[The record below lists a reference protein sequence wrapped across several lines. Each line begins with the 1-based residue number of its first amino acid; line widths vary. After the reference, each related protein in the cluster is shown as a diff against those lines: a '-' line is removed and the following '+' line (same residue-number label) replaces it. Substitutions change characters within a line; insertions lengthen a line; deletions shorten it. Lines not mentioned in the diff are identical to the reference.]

1 MKPRLLVVTRER
13 HADRR
18 YGLGKSLQPI
28 LAVFEESGV
37 EFRYLCQ
44 EDAGERS
51 WRTLRRLHAWT
62 APLVARVLR
71 GSDAVA
77 LLWGLMERFNVGRV
91 AAKVAFRE
99 GFTHVHCHDP
109 FIALGFRLCVR
120 LFGRGRRFRWGVS
133 EHGFGSYVQALH
145 EDGARLGSHAMRF
158 LRAREAAVL
167 RAADWVVAPTMAS
180 LRQLSRDLCQ
190 PGLPGHWHAIPHA
203 LPCFPE
209 VTRDTARRRLG
220 WPDDALIVLAVGRL
234 VPLKNFDAL
243 IDAFAL
249 LSRQSLGVDARLV
262 ILGDGEAKPYVSRAT
277 RLGMQERVTI
287 STTDEIWMHYAA
299 ADIYVSTSRTESFG
313 MANLEAIRSGLP
325 SICTAVGGVP
335 EVVGDAAVLV
345 PSDDEQAVAD
355 ALLWL
360 TGCRHARERFRR
372 AGQARGRAWPSA
384 EAIAAAYLGIYRGES
399 VPQDMTTYLQNPK
412 VVEHAA
418 APVAVEPH
426 FRPITPLEPAANL
439 RVLVFAPHA
448 DDEVL
453 GCGGTLVK
461 LSRAGSHI
469 FVVIVSDGC
478 RGDPAGYS
486 NGDVVEVR
494 RAEAR
499 RAATLLGAEEPIF
512 LDFPDG
518 ELVADGSLE
527 SEFIARIRDLRPD
540 WVFVPS
546 PDDAHRDHV
555 AVATAALRAIERSE
569 HCSRVF
575 AYETWTPVAANRL
588 FDVSDTFD
596 RKLDALGAYALPLR
610 YVNYRDAVIGLGR
623 YRALHL
629 PLAMGYAEAFRELRG
644 RPQ

>member
-1 MKPRLLVVTRER
+1 VKPRLLVVTRER

-18 YGLGKSLQPI
+18 YGLGKSLLPI
-28 LAVFEESGV
+28 LAVFEQSGV

-62 APLVARVLR
+62 APLAARILR
-71 GSDAVA
+71 GSDAAA
-77 LLWGLMERFNVGRV
+77 LLWGLIERFNVGRV
-91 AAKVAFRE
+91 AAKVASRE

-109 FIALGFRLCVR
+109 FIALGFRFCVR
-120 LFGRGRRFRWGVS
+120 LFGRGGRLRWGVS
-133 EHGFGSYVQALH
+133 EHGFGCYVQALH
-145 EDGARLGSHAMRF
+145 EDGARLGSHATRF

-167 RAADWVVAPTMAS
+167 RVADWVVAPTLAS
-180 LRQLSRDLCQ
+180 LRQLSRDLGL

-203 LPCFPE
+203 VPCFPE
-209 VTRDTARRRLG
+209 LSRDAARRRLG

-243 IDAFAL
+243 ISAFAL
-249 LSRQSLGVDARLV
+249 LLRRSPGVDARLV
-262 ILGDGEAKPYVSRAT
+262 ILGDGEAEPYVSLAA

-287 STTDEIWMHYAA
+287 STTDEIWVHYAA
-299 ADIYVSTSRTESFG
+299 ADLYVSTSRTESFG

-345 PSDDEQAVAD
+345 PADDGQALAD
-355 ALLWL
+355 ALSWL
-360 TGCRHARERFRR
+360 SGCRHARERFRQ
-372 AGQARGRAWPSA
+372 AAQARGRAWPSA
-384 EAIAAAYLGIYRGES
+384 EAIAEAYLGIYRGES
-399 VPQDMTTYLQNPK
+399 VPQGVAAYLRNPN
-412 VVEHAA
+412 VVANDA
-418 APVAVEPH
+418 QSAVGEPH

-439 RVLVFAPHA
+439 RVVVFAPHA

-453 GCGGTLVK
+453 GCGGTLAR
-461 LSRAGSHI
+461 LSRAGGHI

-499 RAATLLGAEEPIF
+499 RAAHLLGADEPIF

-518 ELVADGSLE
+518 ELVADESLE
-527 SEFIARIRDLRPD
+527 SEFMARIRDLRPD

-555 AVATAALRAIERSE
+555 AVAKAALRAVERSAPS
-569 HCSRVF
+569 SRVF
-575 AYETWTPVAANRL
+575 AYETWTPVPANRL
-588 FDVSDTFD
+588 FDVSETFD

-629 PLAMGYAEAFRELRG
+629 PSAMGYAEAFMELRG
-644 RPQ
+644 RLQ